1 MPSLTLALSFAM
13 VDAASLALALDVELC
28 ADACVDAIAAE
39 ATASP
44 TRIVVPI
51 RMILYLQAMLV
62 ARLFK

>member
-1 MPSLTLALSFAM
+1 M